1 MSFDKGISN
10 IKEIAGTDG
19 IHAVEAIQ
27 DLHPDIHKYVVQFGF
42 GEIYSRSELDRKQQE
57 MITIT
62 CLITLGDTAD
72 QLRFHFKAALNIGIT
87 PQEIFGIVIHCIPYV
102 GFPRVL
108 NALQIAKEVIDEAS
122 KL

>member
-10 IKEIAGTDG
+10 IKEIAGADG

-27 DLHPDIHKYVVQFGF
+27 DLHPDIHKYIVQFGF

-57 MITIT
+57 MITIS
-62 CLITLGDTAD
+62 CLITLGDTAN

-87 PQEIFGIVIHCIPYV
+87 PQELFGIVIHCIPYA

-108 NALQIAKEVIDEAS
+108 NALQIAKEIIDEAN
-122 KL
+122 